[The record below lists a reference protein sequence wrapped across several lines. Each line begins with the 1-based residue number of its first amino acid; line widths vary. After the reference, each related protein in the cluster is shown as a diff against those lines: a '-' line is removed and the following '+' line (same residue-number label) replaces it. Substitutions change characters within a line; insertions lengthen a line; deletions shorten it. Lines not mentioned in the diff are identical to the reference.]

1 MVTEPQ
7 DSVATQNLD
16 PMPAETPQSNSGT
29 KVTTKPRTT
38 RKAPA
43 TVRTLEELHNTTAR
57 SMTEAEKIKY
67 ISELRDLASLQ
78 HFKIEEL
85 DQTCKSSFEQNRTTE
100 QKFAEYRMKANAK
113 FQYARQAI
121 DTANM
126 GIRLL
131 GSLED

>member
-7 DSVATQNLD
+7 DSVPTQVLDTPPTPITTELTNL
-16 PMPAETPQSNSGT
+16 A
-29 KVTTKPRTT
+29 VVKPRTT

-43 TVRTLEELHNTTAR
+43 IVRTIEELHNISAK
-57 SMTEAEKIKY
+57 SMSEAEKIKY
-67 ISELRDLASLQ
+67 ISELRDLTSLQ

-85 DQTCKSSFEQNRTTE
+85 DQTCKSGFEQNRTME
-100 QKFAEYRMKANAK
+100 QRYAEFRMKANAK